1 MHRWGFILTIVLIN
15 ACSHNPSPTTIP
27 PAGLVREDRL
37 DVPRS
42 LDVVWVG
49 QDIVGWGD
57 HGGSFRSFFN
67 VYGLHRETGQR
78 YLLVYERTS
87 DGSKLVNIVT
97 ITEGLDKNLLRQP
110 DTLATLSSR
119 GHR

>member
-1 MHRWGFILTIVLIN
+1 MHRWGFIWTIVLIN
-15 ACSHNPSPTTIP
+15 ACSHSPSLYTIP
-27 PAGLVREDRL
+27 PAGPVREDRL

-57 HGGSFRSFFN
+57 SDGRFRFRSFFN

-87 DGSKLVNIVT
+87 EGSKLVNIVT
-97 ITEGLDKNLLRQP
+97 ITESLDENLLHEA
-110 DTLATLSSR
+110 DTLST
-119 GHR
+119 